1 MNRLLHDFTCHIGLF
16 LLLGLSVGAC
26 STEVES
32 PNVVILLADDLGYG
46 DIERYNPSSKIPTP
60 ALNRLADEGMRF
72 TDAHSPSSVCTPTR
86 YGLLTGRYA
95 WRTSLQRGV
104 LSASSPSLIAPER
117 LVIPQIFKNHEYTTA
132 AIGKWHLG
140 FGSRDSTLY
149 DQPLDPGPNSL
160 GFDYFFGV
168 PTSNNPPFVY
178 VINQGV
184 EDQPSDWK
192 EASLHKRQGGE
203 GYWKAGPSAPG
214 FQHVDV
220 LPRVEEEALKFI
232 RTHGEDGPIF
242 LYVPLTAPHAP
253 WLPLPNFSGK
263 SSAGD
268 YGDFVVQVDHVV
280 GQIVQALDDLSRE
293 TIIFF
298 TSDNGA
304 HWLDT
309 ERMQYDHDAN
319 GDWRGQ
325 KGDIWEGGH
334 RVPLIVRWR
343 GHTQPGSVSDQPI
356 SLTDIMATAAELL
369 GMELPYDAGEDS
381 YSFLP
386 ILTGSG
392 VTSRTAMIQHSL
404 NGTFAVREGDWK
416 LIMGL
421 GSGGFTQPRKVEPV
435 SGHPTAQ
442 LYNLKDDPK
451 EERNIYASHP
461 EVVFRLHSLLGQYQQ
476 TGRSRP

>member
-1 MNRLLHDFTCHIGLF
+1 MSHLF
-16 LLLGLSVGAC
+16 HHHSVQVRFFLIISLTISAC
-26 STEVES
+26 RIEPEV
-32 PNVVILLADDLGYG
+32 PNIVIILADDLGYG
-46 DIERYNPSSKIPTP
+46 DIESYNPFSKIPTP
-60 ALNRLADEGMRF
+60 ALNRLADEGIRF
-72 TDAHSPSSVCTPTR
+72 TDAHSPSSVCSPTR

-117 LVIPQIFKNHEYTTA
+117 LIIPKIFKDHGYTTA

-160 GFDYFFGV
+160 GFDYFFGI

-184 EDQPSDWK
+184 ENQPSEWK
-192 EASLHKRQGGE
+192 EASLHRRQGGE

-220 LPRVEEEALKFI
+220 LPRVEKEALKFI
-232 RTHGEDGPIF
+232 HTYGKSGPIF

-263 SSAGD
+263 SGAGD

-280 GQIVQALDDLSRE
+280 GKIVQALDDLPRE
-293 TIIFF
+293 TVIIFS
-298 TSDNGA
+298 SDNGA
-304 HWLDT
+304 HWLAT
-309 ERMQYDHDAN
+309 ERIEYDHNAN
-319 GDWRGQ
+319 GDWKGQ

-334 RVPLIVRWR
+334 RVPLIVRWT
-343 GHTQPGSVSDQPI
+343 GPIQPGSVSDELV
-356 SLTDIMATAAELL
+356 SLTDVMATVADLL
-369 GMELPYDAGEDS
+369 GTELPYNAGEDS
-381 YSFLP
+381 HSFLP
-386 ILTGSG
+386 VLTGSG
-392 VTSRTAMIQHSL
+392 TSSRTAMIQHSL

-416 LIMGL
+416 LILGL
-421 GSGGFTQPRKVEPV
+421 GSGGFTQPRKIKPV
-435 SGHPTAQ
+435 PGSPDGQ

-451 EERNIYASHP
+451 EGQNIFTSHP
-461 EVVFRLHSLLGQYQQ
+461 EVVAHLTALLEEYRQ